1 MFEINKELNFHIAQH
16 TFTKKVK
23 LTNFKPLKSES
34 KMLDH
39 KTLRTTHNYAKVL
52 DRKVSVEMKILKDKF
67 TMNTNVI
74 EERS

>member
-1 MFEINKELNFHIAQH
+1 
-16 TFTKKVK
+16 
-23 LTNFKPLKSES
+23 
-34 KMLDH
+34 MLDL

-74 EERS
+74 EARSY